1 MDETPLLHL
10 QSEKSIWMDKNG
22 DAGTMSGVTTE
33 ETVSFNLPPVYFTYL
48 NYKTEELY
56 GPALQKALRATDL
69 YIHIYVTIYTHISY
83 FRYLTDK

>member
-48 NYKTEELY
+48 NYKTGIIRTCLAK
-56 GPALQKALRATDL
+56 GFKS
-69 YIHIYVTIYTHISY
+69 H
-83 FRYLTDK
+83 